1 LGFALEA
8 RYPAQLDATTQDR
21 KIGQELAKH
30 VEASN
35 AVEGLC
41 KAASRIRPDLGA
53 RFV

>member
-21 KIGQELAKH
+21 KIGKELAKH
-30 VEASN
+30 GEASS

-41 KAASRIRPDLGA
+41 KAASRIRLDLAA